1 MEISANFRQDL
12 EIGYLSI
19 LARND
24 KKDEFEKLYG
34 QKEDALREAVDRT
47 TDTDL
52 LSNLKSIIDYKKR
65 IISEKGMGR

>member
-24 KKDEFEKLYG
+24 KKDEFEKLYS